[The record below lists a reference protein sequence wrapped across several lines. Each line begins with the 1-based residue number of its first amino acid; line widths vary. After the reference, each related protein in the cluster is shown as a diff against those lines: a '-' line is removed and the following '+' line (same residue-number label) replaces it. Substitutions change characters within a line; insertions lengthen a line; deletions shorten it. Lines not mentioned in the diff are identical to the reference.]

1 MTLTNRLHQL
11 ARFHREHGLRYVH
24 PKFGEQTMATMVAEI
39 EEAAERIAELEAALR
54 PFGEA
59 YRYMQQMGPF
69 VRREM
74 EAATTVTE
82 KFAVAD
88 LHRASEL
95 TKTER

>member
-1 MTLTNRLHQL
+1 MPAPDTPTKRM
-11 ARFHREHGLRYVH
+11 
-24 PKFGEQTMATMVAEI
+24 GEIATMFGRDAYS
-39 EEAAERIAELEAALR
+39 AAHHFETVERRIAELEDALR

-82 KFAVAD
+82 KFTVAD

-95 TKTER
+95 TKSLTLS